1 MVLKSIGRKQQQ
13 KRWTS
18 EMGGDGGGGEVST
31 DWVASFLNK
40 GKIL

>member
-1 MVLKSIGRKQQQ
+1 MVLKSIGKKPQW
-13 KRWTS
+13 KSWTS
-18 EMGGDGGGGEVST
+18 EMGGGGGVGVST